1 MNPAKARKAAAEAR
15 NLLQAAQ
22 WTAREI
28 QAVIPGSTVD
38 ALLEQLHAARLAME
52 QVHTELE
59 RSKKDLPPAEV
70 HPGPAAN

>member
-15 NLLQAAQ
+15 DMLQAAQ

-28 QAVIPGSTVD
+28 QAVIPGSTVG

-59 RSKKDLPPAEV
+59 KPKKDAENGDRP
-70 HPGPAAN
+70 HLSGLT